1 MKKFNRSDEKS
12 LRIYA
17 NEVKILKSCHHP
29 SILRLIGYFE
39 TSDSYNIV
47 NELHPCGNLSEL
59 IHGNIPFKLKRK
71 FGVAIEIA
79 RAMNYLHY
87 RKRPVLHRDLKSE
100 NVLIDKS
107 LRVRLCDFGISK
119 VAEVDEVEQD
129 MESPLNINHQTKTI
143 GTVSWMAPEFINDK
157 VFDK

>member
-1 MKKFNRSDEKS
+1 
-12 LRIYA
+12 
-17 NEVKILKSCHHP
+17 
-29 SILRLIGYFE
+29 
-39 TSDSYNIV
+39 
-47 NELHPCGNLSEL
+47 
-59 IHGNIPFKLKRK
+59 
-71 FGVAIEIA
+71 
-79 RAMNYLHY
+79 MNYLHY

-119 VAEVDEVEQD
+119 MAEVDEVEQD